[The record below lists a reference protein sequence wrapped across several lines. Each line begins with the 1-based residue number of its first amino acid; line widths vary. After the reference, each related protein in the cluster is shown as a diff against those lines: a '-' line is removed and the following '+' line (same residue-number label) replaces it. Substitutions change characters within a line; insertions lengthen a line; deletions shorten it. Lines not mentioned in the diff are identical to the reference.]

1 MNTKYGLVCNSK
13 VLQQEDE
20 SNTFVGITRKAYAD
34 LAAQQG
40 NDAALEKLQ
49 DEVFHNLKLTIKIID
64 FCRDSGIDHYRL
76 SSSIF
81 GILSDPSFDISIKDL
96 PRKQD
101 VLSLI
106 KSIGTTAITKGVS
119 LSIQP
124 DKFCKL
130 IDEDSSVVEKSIEE
144 LNFYSWVFDEMGMQ
158 ENISS
163 PILLHLNSQPEKEDH
178 DSYCDFCDRFF
189 ENFSKL
195 DRSTQSR
202 LVLKN
207 ADAGTWSAFNLFK
220 YLHVYCFE
228 EHDFGFPL
236 AFNNLFDSLNPSKV
250 ENNVVEQQINIGAF
264 HETWHGVVPVFTW
277 TESKS
282 KDNPRAHAKD
292 LSEPIPDFGYQIKWE
307 VDVTDKDIAILKL
320 LAEDAPSRISEEDLR
335 ALARGKYKKVK
346 KNYNALYEA
355 HRQANSPSQEQNTE
369 TANIVLQGDDDSI
382 VAEQ

>member
-49 DEVFHNLKLTIKIID
+49 NEVFHNLKLTIKIID

-236 AFNNLFDSLNPSKV
+236 AFNLSL
-250 ENNVVEQQINIGAF
+250 IHI
-264 HETWHGVVPVFTW
+264 
-277 TESKS
+277 
-282 KDNPRAHAKD
+282 
-292 LSEPIPDFGYQIKWE
+292 
-307 VDVTDKDIAILKL
+307 
-320 LAEDAPSRISEEDLR
+320 
-335 ALARGKYKKVK
+335 
-346 KNYNALYEA
+346 
-355 HRQANSPSQEQNTE
+355 
-369 TANIVLQGDDDSI
+369 
-382 VAEQ
+382 